1 MQGVK
6 KDKMVLVSLRL
17 DSADYEVVKERA
29 KEMGVSAS
37 AFIRIVLRQQ
47 IYKNGGLVSE

>member
-6 KDKMVLVSLRL
+6 KIKMVLVSLRL
-17 DSADYEVVKERA
+17 DSADYEVIKERA